1 MRRIYS
7 EVKIVV
13 EYFKH
18 LNISDLRPPD
28 KNGREGYF
36 KKKIITCKQ
45 LKLTAFRGGKFLILE
60 GSGV

>member
-18 LNISDLRPPD
+18 LKISDLRPPD
-28 KNGREGYF
+28 KNGRERYL
-36 KKKIITCKQ
+36 KKKITCKQ

>member
-36 KKKIITCKQ
+36 KKKNNLQ
-45 LKLTAFRGGKFLILE
+45 TAEINCF
-60 GSGV
+60 